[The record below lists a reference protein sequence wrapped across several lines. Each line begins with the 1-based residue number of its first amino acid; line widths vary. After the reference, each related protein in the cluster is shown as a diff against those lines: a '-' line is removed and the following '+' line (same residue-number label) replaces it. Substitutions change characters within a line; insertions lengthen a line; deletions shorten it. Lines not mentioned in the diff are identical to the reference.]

1 MEYFRQFSPQ
11 SREQAIRCLTVIYP
25 NDVKKFKRMK
35 YNQLYA
41 IFKKSGLKMYG
52 TNKNPTQSKEMKVSH
67 TSQRVK
73 ALCRMTTRTSAVGRA
88 TAANCISQNSIWKG
102 R

>member
-11 SREQAIRCLTVIYP
+11 TREQAIRCLTVMYP
-25 NDVKKFKRMK
+25 DDIEKFKRMK

-41 IFKKSGLKMYG
+41 IYKQSGLKMYG
-52 TNKNPTQSKEMKVSH
+52 TSRNPTQSKEMKVSH
-67 TSQRVK
+67 TSQRVR
-73 ALCRMTTRTSAVGRA
+73 ALCRTTTGTSAVGRA
-88 TAANCISQNSIWKG
+88 TAANCISQNSTQKG